1 MAFGRSRAHREGM
14 FAVLAAGLVGY
25 ALGGWL
31 GVAVGACSAT
41 AVTVLLEPLTPPGDR
56 ETTHERRMRRSRRYR
71 ARYESLEDA
80 WRHPYQPRRKTWK
93 PADRRA
99 RATPV
104 VEAPAPV
111 EAPVPG
117 EAIVNVEATEP
128 APALPA
134 PTTARKRPSR
144 AVTTPRATK
153 PAKPRDVSAQPRS
166 TGRTRK
172 AAPSPRPTSR
182 RSTGD

>member
-1 MAFGRSRAHREGM
+1 MAFGRPRAHREGM

-56 ETTHERRMRRSRRYR
+56 ETAHERRMRRSRRYR

-80 WRHPYQPRRKTWK
+80 WRHPYQPRRKAWK
-93 PADRRA
+93 PAGRPA
-99 RATPV
+99 QATPT

-111 EAPVPG
+111 EAV
-117 EAIVNVEATEP
+117 VNVEAPEP
-128 APALPA
+128 APVLPA
-134 PTTARKRPSR
+134 PTSARKRPSR
-144 AVTTPRATK
+144 ASTAPRATK
-153 PAKPRDVSAQPRS
+153 PTKPAKKREVSAQPRS

-172 AAPSPRPTSR
+172 AAPSPRPTSG

>member
-1 MAFGRSRAHREGM
+1 M

-56 ETTHERRMRRSRRYR
+56 ETAHERRMRRSRRYR

-93 PADRRA
+93 PADRPA
-99 RATPV
+99 QATPA

-111 EAPVPG
+111 EILA
-117 EAIVNVEATEP
+117 VEAAEP

-134 PTTARKRPSR
+134 SASPRKRPSR
-144 AVTTPRATK
+144 ASTPRATK
-153 PAKPRDVSAQPRS
+153 PKPAKPREVSAQPRS

-172 AAPSPRPTSR
+172 AAPSPRPTSG